1 MYVLLLSQQGLAIVQ
16 RPEPALQLGGDKRL
30 ARLIQRLQGARL
42 QRKAVQPP
50 GVRVQHVLLGLPGVT
65 VDEIDTVYSHPQALA
80 QCKHY
85 LEEHPSWKTVKAEN
99 TAASA
104 KRIKEEQKRNQAAI
118 ASRAAGELYGLSILA
133 ENICHNDQN
142 VTRFIIVSSKPIYEK
157 NAGKISVCFE
167 LPHASGTLYHML
179 SHFIYNSLS
188 MTKIESRPIPGQN
201 WKYRFFVDFEGN
213 LEDPAVKNAL
223 RGLEAEAIGVRVLG
237 NYGQQEEI

>member
-1 MYVLLLSQQGLAIVQ
+1 MTDIYDLLTEYQLYIVGEQGVP
-16 RPEPALQLGGDKRL
+16 RT
-30 ARLIQRLQGARL
+30 ARASGTSGCDHEQ
-42 QRKAVQPP
+42 
-50 GVRVQHVLLGLPGVT
+50 
-65 VDEIDTVYSHPQALA
+65 IDTVYSHPQALA

-167 LPHASGTLYHML
+167 LPPCKRYSVSHAVTFYLQQPEHDKDRVQTDPGTELEIPFLCRFRRKPGRSGGQKCT
-179 SHFIYNSLS
+179 
-188 MTKIESRPIPGQN
+188 SRS
-201 WKYRFFVDFEGN
+201 
-213 LEDPAVKNAL
+213 
-223 RGLEAEAIGVRVLG
+223 
-237 NYGQQEEI
+237 

>member
-1 MYVLLLSQQGLAIVQ
+1 MTDIYDLLTEYQLYIVGEQ
-16 RPEPALQLGGDKRL
+16 
-30 ARLIQRLQGARL
+30 
-42 QRKAVQPP
+42 

-201 WKYRFFVDFEGN
+201 WKYRFFVDFEGTWKIRRSKMHFEVLKQRRSGYVY
-213 LEDPAVKNAL
+213 LEITDSRRKYKNDQSK
-223 RGLEAEAIGVRVLG
+223 RMRIIQR
-237 NYGQQEEI
+237 I